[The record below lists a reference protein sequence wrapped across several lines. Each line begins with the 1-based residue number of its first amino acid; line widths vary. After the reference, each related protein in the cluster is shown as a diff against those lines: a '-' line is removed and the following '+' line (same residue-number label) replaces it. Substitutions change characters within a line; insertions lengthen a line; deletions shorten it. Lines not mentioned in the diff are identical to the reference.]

1 LSVAEGKQLLQKVMG
16 WVRGEVADESEW
28 PMCPRHDVRMEM
40 FKKVGQPTRFM
51 DQETETYTLLFRC
64 PVEGCDEQ
72 ATRRRARTQI
82 PVPGERPERPS
93 WAERDQ
99 KSL

>member
-1 LSVAEGKQLLQKVMG
+1 MLQKVLG
-16 WVRGEVADESEW
+16 WVRGEVADDSHW
-28 PMCPRHDVRMEM
+28 PECPRHEVRMEL
-40 FKKVGQPTRFM
+40 FKTVGRPARFL

-64 PVEGCDEQ
+64 PVEACDEQ
-72 ATRRRARTQI
+72 ATRSRARTQI
-82 PVPGERPERPS
+82 PVPGERPLRPP